1 MDTLPNE
8 FMTFGEAAELLRV
21 SYRTVQR
28 WVRLGNL
35 KGYKI
40 TAGRNVRVKR
50 AEVLALL
57 KETAPKGEDKE

>member
-1 MDTLPNE
+1 MDTQANE
-8 FMTFGEAAELLRV
+8 LMTFGEAAELLRV

-57 KETAPKGEDKE
+57 RQTTPKEEG

>member
-1 MDTLPNE
+1 
-8 FMTFGEAAELLRV
+8 MTFGEAAELLRV

-28 WVRLGNL
+28 WVRLGSL

-40 TAGRNVRVKR
+40 TAGRNIRVKR

-57 KETAPKGEDKE
+57 KETIKKEG

>member
-1 MDTLPNE
+1 MDTQANE
-8 FMTFGEAAELLRV
+8 LMTFGEAAELLRV

-28 WVRLGNL
+28 RVRLGNL

-57 KETAPKGEDKE
+57 KETTPKEEG

>member
-21 SYRTVQR
+21 SYRTIQR
-28 WVRLGNL
+28 WVRIGSL

-50 AEVLALL
+50 SEVLALL

>member
-1 MDTLPNE
+1 MNTPPSE

-28 WVRLGNL
+28 WVRLGSL

-40 TAGRNVRVKR
+40 TAGRNIRVKR

-57 KETAPKGEDKE
+57 KETIKKEG

>member
-1 MDTLPNE
+1 MNAQSNE
-8 FMTFGEAAELLRV
+8 FMTFGEAVELLRV

-28 WVRLGNL
+28 WVRIGNL

-57 KETAPKGEDKE
+57 KETTPKEEG

>member
-57 KETAPKGEDKE
+57 KETAPKGEG

>member
-1 MDTLPNE
+1 MDTQASEL
-8 FMTFGEAAELLRV
+8 MTFGEAAELLRV

-57 KETAPKGEDKE
+57 RQTTPKEEG

>member
-8 FMTFGEAAELLRV
+8 LMTFGEAAELLRV

-28 WVRLGNL
+28 WVRIGNL

-57 KETAPKGEDKE
+57 KETTPKEEG